1 MGRFSRLRL
10 PRRTTEGSKPL
21 NSQCKAILLL
31 TASFGR
37 AAAHDER
44 PLSAAEWARFAQ
56 WLRSQKIDPAQLL
69 SENIATLLKGWIDQ
83 KVSLSRLEK
92 LLGRGMALGLSADRW
107 EGAGLWILTRSHP
120 EYPIRLKNKLGF
132 FAPPVLFGCG
142 NRKLLD
148 QGGVAVVGSRNIN
161 EECLSY
167 TRKLAVAVSEF
178 GKSIISGGARGV
190 DITAME
196 TTLKADGTCVGV
208 LADSLM
214 KASASAR
221 FRKHIF
227 ENSLALVSPFNPEAG
242 FNVGNAMSRNRYIYC
257 LSDCAVVI
265 DSTQDKGG
273 TWNGA
278 EESLKHKWVPVF
290 VKPSENRNSGNTAL
304 LEMGA
309 RQATLNV
316 QELYNGVKEFDNVQ
330 SISEEKIEKNPAS
343 ELFECFLS
351 SAKFVLKDQELKADE
366 VADQLCLTK
375 KQTQDWLNKAANEGH
390 IVKHKRPVRFGNPLS
405 PTKLPLFNETK
416 VESTSVN

>member
-1 MGRFSRLRL
+1 MQLI
-10 PRRTTEGSKPL
+10 P
-21 NSQCKAILLL
+21 QYQAILLL
-31 TASFGR
+31 TVSFGKE
-37 AAAHDER
+37 ANQNER
-44 PLSAAEWARFAQ
+44 PLSTVEWGRFAQ
-56 WLRSQKIDPAQLL
+56 WLRSHKIDPAQLL
-69 SENIATLLKGWIDQ
+69 SENVASLLDCWTDQ
-83 KVSLSRLEK
+83 KISLPRLER
-92 LLGRGMALGLSADRW
+92 LLGRGVALGVAAERW
-107 EGAGLWILTRSHP
+107 ERAGLWILTRSHR
-120 EYPIRLKNKLGF
+120 EYPVRFKSRLGF
-132 FAPPVLFGCG
+132 NSPPVLFGCG
-142 NRKLLD
+142 NKMLLD
-148 QGGVAVVGSRNIN
+148 QGGVAVVGSRNIR
-161 EECLSY
+161 EDCLSY
-167 TRKLAVAVSEF
+167 TKKLAVAVSEY

-190 DITAME
+190 DTTAME
-196 TTLKADGTCVGV
+196 TTLKADGACVGV

-242 FNVGNAMSRNRYIYC
+242 FNVGNAMARNRYIYC

-265 DSTQDKGG
+265 DSTRDKGG

-278 EESLKHKWVPVF
+278 KESLKHKWVPVF
-290 VKPSENRNSGNTAL
+290 VRPSENRNSGNAAL

-316 QELYNGVKEFDNVQ
+316 QELYNGVTEFDNVQ
-330 SISEEKIEKNPAS
+330 SISEEKIKKNPAS

-351 SAKFVLKDQELKADE
+351 SAKSVLKDQELKADE

-390 IVKHKRPVRFGNPLS
+390 IVKHKRPVRFGNPPS

-416 VESTSVN
+416 VESTSVK